1 MSCPIC
7 DIGTLHLFCRAIN
20 RQYGCANIYGCGQET
35 QCKHC
40 PLIIVIM
47 AKELMDEKKLS
58 IAEAIKLSLENSEE
72 AIEARLKVRKILAKE
87 FGREFNKSR
96 K

>member
-1 MSCPIC
+1 MNCPIC
-7 DIGTLHLFCRAIN
+7 DVGSLHLFCRALN
-20 RQYGCANIYGCGQET
+20 RLYGCANIYGCGKEA

-40 PLIIVIM
+40 PLIIAVM
-47 AKELMDEKKLS
+47 AKELMDEKRLS
-58 IAEAIKLSLENSEE
+58 VADAVRLSVENSEE
-72 AIEARLKVRKILAKE
+72 AIKARLKVRKILAKE